1 MLDPDEEEEWS
12 RVQEGS
18 RYSYMGVHRT
28 GSSEGVQEDEGRWS
42 QVLERYTT
50 TRTAVV
56 DGGHK
61 SCI

>member
-1 MLDPDEEEEWS
+1 
-12 RVQEGS
+12 
-18 RYSYMGVHRT
+18 MGVHRT